1 MTPPFHGGSGTG
13 PAWSRKGE
21 KGCEAPFLIVNRK
34 WRASEI
40 LEINGLSKA
49 PLRLHELL
57 VI

>member
-1 MTPPFHGGSGTG
+1 MAPPSHNGSGTG
-13 PAWSRKGE
+13 PAWSRKEE

-40 LEINGLSKA
+40 LEINGLSKV
-49 PLRLHELL
+49 PMRPHELL